1 MNNTIVKQG
10 VCYGLYDGDEII
22 GFCGPVM
29 HFPTTYNPKIKRTQR
44 TVILPDYQG
53 IGLGTKLEEF
63 VAQTLYDLGWDY
75 ICTTSSRNYIAA
87 LKRSPKWR
95 LYNVTRYNASPQ
107 KMYGRK
113 KGKGYGGRGKGRK
126 VTTCSFMYKPEDA
139 KDGKTKE
146 TNR

>member
-22 GFCGPVM
+22 GFCGPVL
-29 HFPTTYNPKIKRTQR
+29 HFPTPYNARIKRTQR

-63 VAQTLYDLGWDY
+63 VAQTLYNLGWDY
-75 ICTTSSRNYIAA
+75 VCITSSRNYIAA
-87 LKRSPKWR
+87 LKRSPRWR
-95 LYNVTRYNASPQ
+95 LYNVTRYNQS
-107 KMYGRK
+107 
-113 KGKGYGGRGKGRK
+113 GGNKLGVNGTGRK

-139 KDGKTKE
+139 KDGQTKE